1 MPSRRRL
8 RSVDATTRRPR
19 PSRLGRA
26 AGLLSG
32 LAFCAA
38 VPVAGAVVIT
48 LLAVL
53 LMVAA
58 PIGAA
63 LVAWT
68 LWRAARRA
76 RTPLQRLRERWG
88 SAHVVAGGL
97 EP

>member
-8 RSVDATTRRPR
+8 RSVDATTRPRRPR
-19 PSRLGRA
+19 PWGP

-38 VPVAGAVVIT
+38 LPVAGAVV
-48 LLAVL
+48 VL
-53 LMVAA
+53 LLGVLVLVAS

-63 LVAWT
+63 VVAWSV
-68 LWRAARRA
+68 WRALRRA
-76 RTPLQRLRERWG
+76 RTPLQRLRARWG
-88 SAHVVAGGL
+88 SARVVAGGL